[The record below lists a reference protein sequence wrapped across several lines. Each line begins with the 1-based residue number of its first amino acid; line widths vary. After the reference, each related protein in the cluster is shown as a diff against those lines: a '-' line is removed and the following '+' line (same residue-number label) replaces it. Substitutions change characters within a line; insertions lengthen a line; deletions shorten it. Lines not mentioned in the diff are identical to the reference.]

1 MLRAVFGDNERGRE
15 HRQERRVIRYHA
27 VDKWTCAVPRFLA
40 DERWILSATTAAALF
55 SLLSIG
61 VGSIDRPTLRF
72 FLLYCSDCY
81 ALIEQTAK
89 VTKECPESTIDNFL
103 WETQRKE
110 EMRRK
115 LD

>member
-1 MLRAVFGDNERGRE
+1 MRDGSR
-15 HRQERRVIRYHA
+15 RQQQQQLFFIVVDRRWVNRQ
-27 VDKWTCAVPRFLA
+27 T
-40 DERWILSATTAAALF
+40 
-55 SLLSIG
+55 
-61 VGSIDRPTLRF
+61 TLRF

-81 ALIEQTAK
+81 SLIEQRAK
-89 VTKECPESTIDNFL
+89 ATKECPESTIDNFL